1 MTTFPKCIR
10 SQSLLNLC
18 IQYDSSY
25 TFKLFNIS
33 SFLGNTVFSGLES
46 RRLYVRNLLQIFH
59 TKRIERSH
67 THRAHDCNIQMVAL
81 AYLHFWVYPPSES
94 IDRFR
99 LSVCIFILTSLFFHS
114 VSLYVYFLSL
124 NYRKLAHLTSWLHF
138 MITRDDAVIQKF
150 VISNSQHTYRKRLRG
165 KTRTNYFYYYG
176 YKFREFTLQLPSFR
190 HTLILDLDE
199 TLVYS
204 CRYSDLSLMVPS
216 LESIGITIVGVVGW
230 LG

>member
-1 MTTFPKCIR
+1 MATFPKCIR
-10 SQSLLNLC
+10 LQSLRNLY
-18 IQYDSSY
+18 IQYNSSH
-25 TFKLFNIS
+25 TFNVPTLT
-33 SFLGNTVFSGLES
+33 SFLGITVFSGLES
-46 RRLYVRNLLQIFH
+46 RQLYVGNLLQIFH
-59 TKRIERSH
+59 TKRIERDH
-67 THRAHDCNIQMVAL
+67 TRRDHDCNIQIVAL
-81 AYLHFWVYPPSES
+81 AYLYFWVYPPSES
-94 IDRFR
+94 IDHFR

-114 VSLYVYFLSL
+114 VSLYVYFLAM
-124 NYRKLAHLTSWLHF
+124 NCRKLAHLTSWLHF

-176 YKFREFTLQLPSFR
+176 YKFRELTLQLPSFR

-216 LESIGITIVGVVGW
+216 LESIGITIVGVE
-230 LG
+230 